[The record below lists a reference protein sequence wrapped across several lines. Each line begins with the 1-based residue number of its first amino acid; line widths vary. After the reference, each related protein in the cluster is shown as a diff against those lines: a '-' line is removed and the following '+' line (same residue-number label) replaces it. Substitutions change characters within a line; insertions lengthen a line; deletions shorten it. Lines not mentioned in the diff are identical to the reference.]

1 MSNQALYF
9 SFKNGFGS
17 APNILIDMSMIST
30 DPSPSQ
36 ISGYPVSGS
45 SSPCKEALPSIDF
58 SEIIKAKKLDK
69 SKLSTNDS
77 FSIRTD
83 DDTLKSFISFESLSG
98 EVIFKGK
105 PKTKKTP
112 PEEQTLK
119 EIISKRVYIKAAKN
133 PGSENNASAQNSN
146 KRRNPHLDS
155 PDSEESITKK
165 EKREDDAMRLF
176 STNQEPVVPQ
186 IVFKDGKAQLDIS
199 SQEQVH
205 QKPLVVVTGNQK
217 KVTTSRSF
225 KKMSN
230 TEKWSEYDT
239 KKFYRA
245 LEFFGTDFSTIG
257 KLFKNRSHNQIKNK
271 FLKEE
276 KVAPQKIDA
285 VFCKGKT
292 ANFGSLMQKYKKIH
306 SRNNLLHH
314 KNAEN
319 CISVSNARVP
329 ENLLQGISVKREKSE
344 TDLSDTSSLDSVDL
358 SIMEDLADIFLPQ
371 KQVGILP
378 KEGVKFEEYLSLPAK
393 LL

>member
-1 MSNQALYF
+1 
-9 SFKNGFGS
+9 
-17 APNILIDMSMIST
+17 
-30 DPSPSQ
+30 
-36 ISGYPVSGS
+36 
-45 SSPCKEALPSIDF
+45 
-58 SEIIKAKKLDK
+58 
-69 SKLSTNDS
+69 
-77 FSIRTD
+77 
-83 DDTLKSFISFESLSG
+83 
-98 EVIFKGK
+98 VIFKNK
-105 PKTKKTP
+105 PKAKKTP

-133 PGSENNASAQNSN
+133 SGSESNSSTQNSN

-155 PDSEESITKK
+155 SDSEESITKK
-165 EKREDDAMRLF
+165 EKREDDAMHLF
-176 STNQEPVVPQ
+176 NSIQEPHVPQ
-186 IVFKDGKAQLDIS
+186 VVFKDGKAQLDIS
-199 SQEQVH
+199 SQEQVNR
-205 QKPLVVVTGNQK
+205 KPLVVVTANQK

-276 KVAPQKIDA
+276 KIAPQKIDA

-292 ANFGSLMQKYKKIH
+292 ANFGTLMEKYKKL
-306 SRNNLLHH
+306 SNRNH
-314 KNAEN
+314 KDTEN
-319 CISVSNARVP
+319 CLSVSNARVP
-329 ENLLQGISVKREKSE
+329 ENLLQGISIKREKSE

-358 SIMEDLADIFLPQ
+358 SIMEDLADIFLPP
-371 KQVGILP
+371 KQLGIFP
-378 KEGVKFEEYLSLPAK
+378 KEAIKHEEYLSFPAK